1 MQNCNV
7 YHQRIFASILNK
19 RLCSNERAKM
29 RRDAQK
35 FHTVSHAMCPL
46 DLYTITKV
54 EKVYGNSIASC
65 LKNNY
70 KYMWKLK
77 RKRIFRIAAKVYI
90 WKRKKNSVVLTAE
103 KRSKQTIP
111 WTKLCCK
118 ILSNPLDECISYE
131 NCEQPSIRK
140 KFVIIWIRI
149 RNMNKN

>member
-1 MQNCNV
+1 
-7 YHQRIFASILNK
+7 
-19 RLCSNERAKM
+19 
-29 RRDAQK
+29 
-35 FHTVSHAMCPL
+35 
-46 DLYTITKV
+46 
-54 EKVYGNSIASC
+54 
-65 LKNNY
+65 
-70 KYMWKLK
+70 MWKLK

-103 KRSKQTIP
+103 KRSKYTIP